1 MSVTQKYDGADL
13 PDGWRMVKLGDVAR
27 VDTGGT
33 PRREV
38 TEYWN
43 GDIPWMASA
52 EINQSRVTATAEYI
66 SEQGLKNSNA
76 KIFPQGTVMVA
87 MNGQGSTRGKTGIL
101 GIECACNQ
109 SLAAM
114 RSNQDLSD
122 QFLFHLLSARYEDLR
137 GLTGEGRNGLNLEL
151 IRGFRFLL
159 PPVPE
164 QRTIANVLDSID
176 EAIDRTEAVIAA
188 TETLRDALL
197 HELLT
202 RGVPGWHTECKD
214 VPGIGT
220 IPADWKVVR
229 LGEVIESSTY
239 GTNEPLGDNGNIIVL
254 RMNNIQQGE
263 IHWSEV
269 KRAELS
275 ERELN
280 ELDLRPG
287 DILFNRTNSLDLV
300 GKIAMVRD
308 LPELTSFASYLVR
321 IRTKA
326 KRASPVWLSALLGS
340 KGYQSRIRRFATP
353 GVSQA
358 NINPTSLKSLT
369 IPLPSISEQANAI
382 AVLDGIREQIQH
394 ARRECETLQQAKSA
408 LADALLSGRTR
419 ACNMAH
425 QSSVGK

>member
-1 MSVTQKYDGADL
+1 MTEQFAARLKAAATGQAYPAVRPDDVSNYSIAL
-13 PDGWRMVKLGDVAR
+13 P
-27 VDTGGT
+27 
-33 PRREV
+33 P
-38 TEYWN
+38 
-43 GDIPWMASA
+43 
-52 EINQSRVTATAEYI
+52 Q
-66 SEQGLKNSNA
+66 SEQRA
-76 KIFPQGTVMVA
+76 
-87 MNGQGSTRGKTGIL
+87 
-101 GIECACNQ
+101 
-109 SLAAM
+109 
-114 RSNQDLSD
+114 
-122 QFLFHLLSARYEDLR
+122 
-137 GLTGEGRNGLNLEL
+137 
-151 IRGFRFLL
+151 
-159 PPVPE
+159 
-164 QRTIANVLDSID
+164 IANVLDSID

-358 NINPTSLKSLT
+358 TINPTSLKSLT

>member
-1 MSVTQKYDGADL
+1 MPPQ
-13 PDGWRMVKLGDVAR
+13 
-27 VDTGGT
+27 
-33 PRREV
+33 
-38 TEYWN
+38 
-43 GDIPWMASA
+43 
-52 EINQSRVTATAEYI
+52 
-66 SEQGLKNSNA
+66 SEQRA
-76 KIFPQGTVMVA
+76 
-87 MNGQGSTRGKTGIL
+87 
-101 GIECACNQ
+101 
-109 SLAAM
+109 
-114 RSNQDLSD
+114 
-122 QFLFHLLSARYEDLR
+122 
-137 GLTGEGRNGLNLEL
+137 
-151 IRGFRFLL
+151 
-159 PPVPE
+159 
-164 QRTIANVLDSID
+164 IANVLDSID

-358 NINPTSLKSLT
+358 TINPTSLKSLT